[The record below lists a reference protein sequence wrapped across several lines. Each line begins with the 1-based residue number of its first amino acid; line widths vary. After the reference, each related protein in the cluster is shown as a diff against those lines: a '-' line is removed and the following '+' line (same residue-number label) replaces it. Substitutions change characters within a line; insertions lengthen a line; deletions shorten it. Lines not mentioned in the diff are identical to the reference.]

1 MKHAGPEIDGSVRR
15 VATWINVV
23 VIAMVVATLALVMW
37 PRIADA
43 IGATDRTDRSPAYNA
58 GERIDVPEG
67 WYEESPHTLVLFA
80 QARCGACLKAQPFL
94 ADLVTM
100 VEGRAAVV
108 LAYPSLALR
117 PGSPTGRHET
127 ELRYALSLGIPE
139 TAVFEAPSG
148 LRAQVT
154 PTLVL
159 VDRLGTVIGAWEGAR
174 PDEQGPIAETIAA
187 AVATSP
193 PAVP

>member
-1 MKHAGPEIDGSVRR
+1 
-15 VATWINVV
+15 
-23 VIAMVVATLALVMW
+23 
-37 PRIADA
+37 
-43 IGATDRTDRSPAYNA
+43 
-58 GERIDVPEG
+58 
-67 WYEESPHTLVLFA
+67 
-80 QARCGACLKAQPFL
+80 LKAQPFL

-108 LAYPSLALR
+108 LA
-117 PGSPTGRHET
+117 SPPAGRHET
-127 ELRYALSLGIPE
+127 ELRFALSLGIPE

-148 LRAQVT
+148 LRVQWT

-159 VDRLGTVIGAWEGAR
+159 VDRLGTVIGAWEGAP

-187 AVATSP
+187 ALATSP